1 VVSLFDALFVPKPLR
16 DAIGGGAWVQ
26 AMLDAEAALAR
37 AQAAAGVIPPEAA
50 QRIVS
55 CCDAS
60 GFDVEQI
67 GEEGRR
73 VANPAEP
80 LVRRLREQAG
90 DARDWV
96 HYGATSQDVVDTA
109 MMLVAQRARTL
120 IMDDV
125 DAVATA
131 CAKLADGHRSTVM
144 AARTLLQQAVPTTFG
159 LKAAGWLVGVG
170 EARNRLAQVE
180 LAAQLG
186 GAAGTL
192 ASLGD
197 KGVEVMRLFA
207 KEVGLAEP
215 PLPWHANRVRVAE
228 LAAALELV
236 AGACGKIAVDVT
248 LLAQSEVG
256 EVSAP
261 AGGSTAMAHKRNP
274 ATAVVAVAAAR
285 QVAPRIDLLGE
296 LERSAG
302 AWQAEWATITAALG
316 YAGGAAAATR
326 ETLDGLEVDA
336 ARMRANIHAVVAAEP
351 EASDVFVDRALE
363 WYGR

>member
-1 VVSLFDALFVPKPLR
+1 MLFDALFVPKTLR
-16 DAIGGGAWVQ
+16 DAVGGVGWVQ

-37 AQAAAGVIPPEAA
+37 AQAAAGVIPPSAA
-50 QRIVS
+50 NRIAA
-55 CCDAS
+55 CCDAAD
-60 GFDVEQI
+60 FDVEQI

-80 LVRRLREQAG
+80 LVRRLRERAG
-90 DARDWV
+90 DAGEWV
-96 HYGATSQDVVDTA
+96 HHGATSQDIVDTA
-109 MMLVAQRARTL
+109 MMLVAKRARTL
-120 IMDDV
+120 ILAEMDG
-125 DAVATA
+125 VAAA
-131 CAKLADGHRSTVM
+131 CAKLADDHRRTAM

-159 LKAAGWLVGVG
+159 LKAAGWLVGVV
-170 EARNRLAQVE
+170 ETRNRLDQVE

-197 KGVEVMRLFA
+197 KGVAVLRLFA
-207 KEVGLAEP
+207 AELDLAEP
-215 PLPWHANRVRVAE
+215 PLPWHANRVRVGE

-236 AGACGKIAVDVT
+236 AGACGKIALDVT

-256 EVSAP
+256 ELSP
-261 AGGSTAMAHKRNP
+261 PGGGSTAMAHKRNP

-296 LERSAG
+296 LERAAG
-302 AWQAEWATITAALG
+302 AWQAEWATISHALG

-326 ETLDGLEVDA
+326 ETLEGLEVDA
-336 ARMRANIHAVVAAEP
+336 ERMRANMQPVVAAQP
-351 EASDVFVDRALE
+351 AASDVFVDRALE

>member
-1 VVSLFDALFVPKPLR
+1 MLFDALFVPKQLR
-16 DAIGGGAWVQ
+16 DAVGGRAWVQ

-37 AQAAAGVIPPEAA
+37 AQASAGVIPRAA
-50 QRIVS
+50 AERIAA

-60 GFDVEQI
+60 AFDVEQI

-90 DARDWV
+90 DAGEWV
-96 HYGATSQDVVDTA
+96 HHGATSQDVVDTA
-109 MMLVAQRARTL
+109 MMLVAKRARGL
-120 IMDDV
+120 IVEEADG
-125 DAVATA
+125 VAAA
-131 CAKLADGHRSTVM
+131 CAKLADDHRNTVM

-159 LKAAGWLVGVG
+159 LKAAGWLVGVV

-180 LAAQLG
+180 LAVQLG

-192 ASLGD
+192 ASFGG
-197 KGVEVMRLFA
+197 KAVEVLRLFA
-207 KEVGLAEP
+207 AELDLAEP
-215 PLPWHANRVRVAE
+215 PLPWHSNRVRVGE
-228 LAAALELV
+228 LAGALELV
-236 AGACGKIAVDVT
+236 AGACGKIALDVT

-256 EVSAP
+256 ELSPP

-285 QVAPRIDLLGE
+285 QAVPRIDLLDE
-296 LERSAG
+296 LERAAG
-302 AWQAEWATITAALG
+302 AWQAEWATITRALG

-326 ETLDGLEVDA
+326 ETLEGLEVNA

>member
-1 VVSLFDALFVPKPLR
+1 LTTFGALFVPTPIR
-16 DAIGGGAWVQ
+16 DAVADAAWLE
-26 AMLDAEAALAR
+26 AMLRVEAALAR
-37 AQAAAGVIPPEAA
+37 AEARAGVLEDDDSDLVADACHPDRYDVGDLCEQGRAAG
-50 QRIVS
+50 
-55 CCDAS
+55 
-60 GFDVEQI
+60 
-67 GEEGRR
+67 
-73 VANPAEP
+73 NPVEP
-80 LVRRLREQAG
+80 LVRAIKQSAPRA
-90 DARDWV
+90 
-96 HYGATSQDVVDTA
+96 HFGATSQDILDSA
-109 MMLVAQRARTL
+109 AMLVARNAVGL
-120 IMDDV
+120 IDEELDG
-125 DAVATA
+125 AVQA
-131 CAKLADGHRSTVM
+131 CARLAEEHRGTKM

-159 LKAAGWLVGVG
+159 LKAAGWLVGVV

-207 KEVGLAEP
+207 EEVGLAEP

-228 LAAALELV
+228 LAAALELA

-261 AGGSTAMAHKRNP
+261 AGVSTAMAHKRNP

-296 LERSAG
+296 LERAAG

-326 ETLDGLEVDA
+326 ETLEGLQVDA

>member
-1 VVSLFDALFVPKPLR
+1 MLFDALFVPMELR
-16 DAIGGGAWVQ
+16 DAVGGRAWVQ

-37 AQAAAGVIPPEAA
+37 AEAAAGVIPADAA
-50 QRIVS
+50 DRIAAS
-55 CCDAS
+55 CDAS
-60 GFDVEQI
+60 TFDVEQI
-67 GEEGRR
+67 GEEGRQ

-80 LVRRLREQAG
+80 VVRRLREQVG
-90 DARDWV
+90 DAGVWV
-96 HYGATSQDVVDTA
+96 HHGATSQDIVDTA
-109 MMLVAQRARTL
+109 MMLVAKRARVL
-120 IMDDV
+120 ILEEADR
-125 DAVATA
+125 VATA
-131 CAKLADGHRSTVM
+131 CAKLADGHRDTVM

-159 LKAAGWLVGVG
+159 LKAAGWLVGVV
-170 EARNRLAQVE
+170 EARNRLDQVE

-197 KGVEVMRLFA
+197 RADEVLRRFA
-207 KEVGLAEP
+207 AELDLAEP
-215 PLPWHANRVRVAE
+215 PLPWHSNRVRVGE
-228 LAAALELV
+228 LAGALELV
-236 AGACGKIAVDVT
+236 AGACGKIALDVT

-285 QVAPRIDLLGE
+285 QVVPRIDLLGE
-296 LERSAG
+296 LERAAG
-302 AWQAEWATITAALG
+302 AWQAEWATISHALG

-326 ETLDGLEVDA
+326 ETLDGLEVNA
-336 ARMRANIHAVVAAEP
+336 ARMRANIQPVVAEQP
-351 EASDVFVDRALE
+351 GASDVFVDRALE